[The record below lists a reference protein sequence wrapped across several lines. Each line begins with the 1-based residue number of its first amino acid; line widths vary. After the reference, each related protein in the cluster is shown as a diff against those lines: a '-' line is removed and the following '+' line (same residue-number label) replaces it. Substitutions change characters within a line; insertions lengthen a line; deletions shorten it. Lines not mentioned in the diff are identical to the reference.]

1 MTDQVIKTLTDPA
14 FLIALLVGIAVFATV
29 FTVLPAFGGN
39 QLKARMKSVA
49 LEREE
54 LRAKQRAWLAA
65 NADRRNKGGLREEQ
79 SIGMRN
85 IVEKLDLRRLLADE
99 GTMRQLRMAGF
110 RGQNP
115 LTKFLF
121 FRLVLPFAG
130 LVLAVFIVF
139 GLGYLA
145 DKPMMV
151 KVLVCV
157 VAAYAGFYMPVL
169 YVSNRATKRKQSI
182 QMAWPDALDL
192 MLICVES
199 GMSVEAAMRKV
210 AEEIGAQSVELAE
223 EFVLTNAELS
233 FLQERRQAYENLS
246 TRTGLESVKSVAQAL
261 IQAERYG
268 TPVAHAL
275 RVLASESRD
284 MRLNEAEKK
293 AAALPP
299 KLTVPMIL
307 FFLPV
312 LFAIILGPAG
322 IQISQRGLFGDRT
335 TSSSDTNNQ

>member
-1 MTDQVIKTLTDPA
+1 MTAQVVKSLTDPA

-29 FTVLPAFGGN
+29 FTLLPAFGGN
-39 QLKARMKSVA
+39 QLKSRMKSVA

-54 LRAKQRAWLAA
+54 LRAKQRARLAVE
-65 NADRRNKGGLREEQ
+65 ADRRRKGLREVQ

-85 IVEKLDLRRLLADE
+85 IVDRLDLRRALADE
-99 GTMRQLRMAGF
+99 NTLQRLKVAGF

-115 LTKFLF
+115 LTRFLF

-130 LVLAVFIVF
+130 FALAAFYLFVLGGLPDQPTFIKLF
-139 GLGYLA
+139 
-145 DKPMMV
+145 
-151 KVLVCV
+151 VCV
-157 VAAYAGFYMPVL
+157 VVAYGGFYSPNL
-169 YVSNRATKRKQSI
+169 YVSNRASKRKKSI
-182 QMAWPDALDL
+182 QLAWPDALDL

-199 GMSVEAAMRKV
+199 GMSVEAALRKV
-210 AEEIGAQSVELAE
+210 ADEIGSQSVELAE
-223 EFVLTNAELS
+223 EFILTNAELS
-233 FLQERRQAYENLS
+233 YLQERKQAYENLAG
-246 TRTGLESVKSVAQAL
+246 RTGLESVKSVTQAL

-284 MRLNEAEKK
+284 MRMNEAEKK

-322 IQISQRGLFGDRT
+322 IQVSQRGIFGDQPQS
-335 TSSSDTNNQ
+335 TSDSER